1 MKKILGLF
9 AIGLLLLAS
18 CGGGDSP
25 ISILIEMVKEDP
37 SAKNFLKNFP
47 LPDGFEVVGN
57 PEFNRVRTVSP
68 KGAETKFKRIF
79 FTGKSADQDRASI
92 LAFFREG
99 LLKKGY
105 DVQDSEKGL
114 AFRGDKWSGILD
126 VSSVT
131 QPIITIDARP
141 NE

>member
-25 ISILIEMVKEDP
+25 ISILIELVKEDS
-37 SAKNFLKNFP
+37 SAKSFLKKIP
-47 LPDGFEVVGN
+47 IPDSFEIVGN
-57 PEFNRVRTVSP
+57 PEFKRTQTVSP

-79 FTGKSADQDRASI
+79 FTGRSADQDRASI
-92 LAFFREG
+92 LTFFRQG
-99 LLKKGY
+99 LLKKGF
-105 DVQDSEKGL
+105 DVKDTEKGL
-114 AFRGDKWSGILD
+114 AFKGDKWSGILD
-126 VSSVT
+126 VSSDAN
-131 QPIITIDARP
+131 PIITIDARP